1 MPLMEKFML
10 TGRKAVV
17 TGGARGIGQSVAL
30 AFAEMG
36 ADVALLDLNESTET
50 AESIEKLGRRAFS
63 YAVDVTD
70 EPSVIRVFEKIL
82 RDMSS
87 IDILFNGAG
96 ICIVSPAEEMSYDQ
110 WQRVIGVDLN
120 ATFLVAR
127 EAGRSMI
134 RSGRGG
140 SIINVASMSGHIV
153 NQPQQHSG
161 YNAAKAGVIQLTK
174 SLAVEWAEYGIRVN
188 AMSPGYIATPMTL
201 PGYEELGREWFSA
214 APIKR
219 LGHPEELQGLAV
231 YLASDASSYVTG
243 SDIVIDGGYTLV

>member
-1 MPLMEKFML
+1 MESFML
-10 TGRKAVV
+10 TDRKAVV
-17 TGGARGIGQSVAL
+17 TGGAGGIGQSIAL

-36 ADVALLDLNESTET
+36 ADVALLDLHEAIDTVDR
-50 AESIEKLGRRAFS
+50 IEKLGRRAFS
-63 YAVDVTD
+63 YTVDVTD
-70 EPSVIRVFEKIL
+70 EPSVIRVFEEIL
-82 RDMSS
+82 RDLST

-96 ICIVSPAEEMSYDQ
+96 ICIVAPAQEMSYDQ
-110 WQRVIGVDLN
+110 WKKVVSVDLN

-127 EAGRSMI
+127 EAGRAMI

-153 NQPQQHSG
+153 NQPQHHSG

-201 PGYEELGREWFSA
+201 PGYEELGDRWFST
-214 APIKR
+214 APMKR
-219 LGHPEELQGLAV
+219 LGRPEELQGLAV
-231 YLASDASSYVTG
+231 YLASDASTCVTG